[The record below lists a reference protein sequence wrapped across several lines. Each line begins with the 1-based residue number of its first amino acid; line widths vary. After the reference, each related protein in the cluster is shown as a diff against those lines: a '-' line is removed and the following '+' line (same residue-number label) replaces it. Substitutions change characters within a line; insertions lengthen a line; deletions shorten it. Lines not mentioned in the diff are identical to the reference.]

1 MIDQFSLIKQT
12 RSNFL
17 KLIEPLSVEELN
29 KIPDGFNNNL
39 AWNLG
44 HIVAS
49 QQILCYVLSGAL
61 PKIEQEFIDKYKKG
75 TKPES
80 LIGNDEIQQLKTRS
94 LTLIDELEKDL
105 NTPLFDNFKSYT
117 TSYGFE
123 LKNIQDA
130 INFFSV
136 HDAMHF
142 GVSLSIKKLI

>member
-1 MIDQFSLIKQT
+1 MTYQLNLIKQT
-12 RSNFL
+12 RHNFL
-17 KLIEPLSVEELN
+17 NLIEPLSIDELN
-29 KIPDGFNNNL
+29 KIPDGFNNNI

-49 QQILCYVLSGAL
+49 QQILCYVLSGVL
-61 PKIEQEFIDKYKKG
+61 PKIGQEFIDKYKKG

-80 LIGNDEIQQLKTRS
+80 FIGNDEIQQLKVLS
-94 LTLIDELEKDL
+94 LTLMDELEKDM
-105 NTPLFDNFKSYT
+105 NTKLFDNFKTYT

-123 LKNIQDA
+123 LNNINDA

>member
-1 MIDQFSLIKQT
+1 MTYQLNLIKQT
-12 RSNFL
+12 RHNFL
-17 KLIEPLSVEELN
+17 NLIELLSIDELN
-29 KIPDGFNNNL
+29 KIPDGFNNNI

-49 QQILCYVLSGAL
+49 QQILCYVLSGVL
-61 PKIEQEFIDKYKKG
+61 PKIGQEFIDKYKKG

-80 LIGNDEIQQLKTRS
+80 FIGNDEIQQLKVLS
-94 LTLIDELEKDL
+94 LTLMDELEKDM
-105 NTPLFDNFKSYT
+105 NTKLFDNFKSYT

-123 LKNIQDA
+123 LNNINDA